1 MTTKTAKKP
10 AKVSKA
16 EEKEARLQARRKLIG
31 MPETKAL
38 FERAH
43 KEPTIRGMEA
53 TEYGMTVTFH
63 GLHPK
68 HVSRLIDAIDQLRSE
83 STRKACT
90 DDEES

>member
-1 MTTKTAKKP
+1 MATKIAKKP
-10 AKVSKA
+10 TKKMTKA
-16 EEKEARLQARRKLIG
+16 EEKEARLQARRKLIS

-43 KEPTIRGMEA
+43 KEPAIRGMEA

-68 HVSRLIDAIDQLRSE
+68 HVNRLIDAIDQIRSE
-83 STRKACT
+83 SRKSDQVA
-90 DDEES
+90 EPG